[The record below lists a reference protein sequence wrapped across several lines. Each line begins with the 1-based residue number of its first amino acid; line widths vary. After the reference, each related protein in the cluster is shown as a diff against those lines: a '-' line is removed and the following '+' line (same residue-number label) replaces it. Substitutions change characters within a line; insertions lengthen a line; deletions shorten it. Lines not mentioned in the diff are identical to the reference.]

1 MSLSAFLR
9 ICENGGFFPTEK
21 IDSAFAT
28 IMDGEAAHED
38 IKRFLHYT
46 IPFMSQPEWIAAGA
60 RALRSRMVRI
70 EAPAG
75 AIDVCGTGGDGAHTL
90 NISTAVAFVVAGCD
104 VTVAKHGNRAM
115 SSKSGAADVLEALGV
130 KLTGDVAT
138 LERCLREAGIA
149 FLFAQNHHPAM
160 RHVALARRELGKRT
174 IFNLLGPLS
183 NPAGVKRQLMG
194 VFSADF
200 IEPVANALKALGCER
215 AWVVH
220 GAGGL
225 DELSAQHRE
234 ANNVAVLDGGAVTL
248 VKATVDAEINPD
260 IRGGLA
266 AENAEEMRA
275 LLAGGGRPGHRAAV
289 VLNAAGALV
298 VAGRAADVVEARPM
312 AEQALDSGAA
322 REALDRLVDLT
333 RRAVRNADPGAPA
346 SSSASAGVRRRGRRR
361 SKT

>member
-1 MSLSAFLR
+1 MSLKTFLEHVER
-9 ICENGGFFPTEK
+9 GAAPPANE
-21 IDSAFAT
+21 IDSVFAT
-28 IMDGEAAHED
+28 IMDGDAAHDE
-38 IKRFLHYT
+38 IKRFLDQST
-46 IPFMSQPEWIAAGA
+46 RFMADPTWIAGGA
-60 RALRSRMVRI
+60 RALRARMVRVQ
-70 EAPAG
+70 APEG

-90 NISTAVAFVVAGCD
+90 NISTAVAFVVAGCG

-138 LERCLREAGIA
+138 IERCLRDAGLA

-183 NPAGVKRQLMG
+183 NPASVKRQLVG

-200 IEPVANALKALGCER
+200 VAPVAEALRELGCEK

-225 DELSAQHRE
+225 DELSAAGE
-234 ANNVAVLDGGAVTL
+234 AANHVGVLDRGAVAV
-248 VKATVDAEINPD
+248 KAATSTAEVDPD
-260 IRGGLA
+260 LRGGLA

-275 LLAGGGRPGHRAAV
+275 LLNGAGRRGHRAAV
-289 VLNAAGALV
+289 VLNAAAALV
-298 VAGRAADVVEARPM
+298 VAGKVGNVVDG
-312 AEQALDSGAA
+312 AELAQRALDTGAA
-322 REALDRLVDLT
+322 REALEKLVIVT
-333 RRAVRNADPGAPA
+333 RSAP
-346 SSSASAGVRRRGRRR
+346 
-361 SKT
+361 

>member
-1 MSLSAFLR
+1 MSLSAALSALKD
-9 ICENGGFFPTEK
+9 GGSVQAS
-21 IDSAFAT
+21 DMDGAFAE
-28 IMDGEAAHED
+28 IMDGVAAHED
-38 IKRFLHYT
+38 IKRFLSVTMPLMGHA
-46 IPFMSQPEWIAAGA
+46 PLIAAGA
-60 RALRSRMVRI
+60 RALRSRMVRV

-90 NISTAVAFVVAGCD
+90 NISTAVAFVVAGCG
-104 VTVAKHGNRAM
+104 VPVAKHGNRAM

-130 KLTGDVAT
+130 KLTADLPT
-138 LERCLREAGIA
+138 LERCLREAGVA

-160 RHVALARRELGKRT
+160 RHVALARRELAKRT

-200 IEPVANALKALGCER
+200 LAPVAGALSELGCEK

-234 ANNVAVLDGGAVTL
+234 ANNVAVLDGGAVN
-248 VKATVDAEINPD
+248 VVRASVDAEINPD

-266 AENAEEMRA
+266 DENAEEMRE
-275 LLAGGGRPGHRAAV
+275 LLAGRGRPGHRAAV
-289 VLNAAGALV
+289 VLNAAAALV
-298 VAGRAADVVEARPM
+298 VAGKAVDVVEGWPM
-312 AEQALDSGAA
+312 AEQSLDSGAA
-322 REALDRLVDLT
+322 RAALEKL
-333 RRAVRNADPGAPA
+333 ADV
-346 SSSASAGVRRRGRRR
+346 SRSAA
-361 SKT
+361 

>member
-1 MSLSAFLR
+1 MSLASTIAALR
-9 ICENGGFFPTEK
+9 
-21 IDSAFAT
+21 DSATVQASEIDAAFAE
-28 IMDGEAAHED
+28 IMDGAAAHEE
-38 IKRFLHYT
+38 IKTFLTLTMPLMGHA
-46 IPFMSQPEWIAAGA
+46 PLIAAGA
-60 RALRSRMVRI
+60 RALRSRMVQVA
-70 EAPAG
+70 APDG

-90 NISTAVAFVVAGCD
+90 NISTAVAFVVAGCG
-104 VTVAKHGNRAM
+104 VPVAKHGNRAM

-130 KLTGDVAT
+130 KLTADLPT
-138 LERCLREAGIA
+138 LERALREAGVA

-200 IEPVANALKALGCER
+200 IEPVASALQELGCEK

-234 ANNVAVLDGGAVTL
+234 ANNVAVLDAGSVNIVRAS
-248 VKATVDAEINPD
+248 VDAEINSD

-266 AENAEEMRA
+266 AENAEEMRE
-275 LLAGGGRPGHRAAV
+275 LLAGRGRAGHRAAV

-298 VAGRAADVVEARPM
+298 VAGKAVDVVEGWPM
-312 AEQALDSGAA
+312 AEQSLDSGAA
-322 REALDRLVDLT
+322 RSALEKLVDVT
-333 RRAVRNADPGAPA
+333 RSAP
-346 SSSASAGVRRRGRRR
+346 
-361 SKT
+361 

>member
-1 MSLSAFLR
+1 MVQV
-9 ICENGGFFPTEK
+9 
-21 IDSAFAT
+21 
-28 IMDGEAAHED
+28 AAPD
-38 IKRFLHYT
+38 
-46 IPFMSQPEWIAAGA
+46 
-60 RALRSRMVRI
+60 
-70 EAPAG
+70 G

-90 NISTAVAFVVAGCD
+90 NISTAVAFVVAGCG
-104 VTVAKHGNRAM
+104 VPVAKHGNRAM

-130 KLTGDVAT
+130 KLTADVPT
-138 LERCLREAGIA
+138 LERSLREAGVA

-200 IEPVANALKALGCER
+200 IEPVADALKELGCEK

-234 ANNVAVLDGGAVTL
+234 ANNVAVLDGGGVNI
-248 VKATVDAEINPD
+248 VRATVDAEINAD
-260 IRGGLA
+260 IRGGMA
-266 AENAEEMRA
+266 AENAEEMRE
-275 LLAGGGRPGHRAAV
+275 LLAGRGRRGHRAAV

-298 VAGRAADVVEARPM
+298 VAGKAVDVVEAWPI
-312 AEQALDSGAA
+312 AEQSLDSGAA
-322 REALDRLVDLT
+322 LGALEKLVDVT
-333 RRAVRNADPGAPA
+333 RSAP
-346 SSSASAGVRRRGRRR
+346 
-361 SKT
+361 

>member
-1 MSLSAFLR
+1 MDA
-9 ICENGGFFPTEK
+9 
-21 IDSAFAT
+21 AFAE
-28 IMDGEAAHED
+28 IMDGAAAHEE
-38 IKRFLHYT
+38 IKTFLTLTMPLMGHA
-46 IPFMSQPEWIAAGA
+46 PLIAAGA
-60 RALRSRMVRI
+60 RALRSRMVRVS
-70 EAPAG
+70 APEG

-90 NISTAVAFVVAGCD
+90 NISTAVAFVVAGCG
-104 VTVAKHGNRAM
+104 VPVAKHGNRAM

-130 KLTGDVAT
+130 KLTADLPT
-138 LERCLREAGIA
+138 LERSLREAGVA

-200 IEPVANALKALGCER
+200 IEPVASALQELGCEK

-234 ANNVAVLDGGAVTL
+234 ANNVAVLDGDVVNLAR
-248 VKATVDAEINPD
+248 ASVDAEINPD

-266 AENAEEMRA
+266 AENAEEMRE
-275 LLAGGGRPGHRAAV
+275 LLAGRGRPGHRAAV

-298 VAGRAADVVEARPM
+298 VAGKAVDVVEAWPM
-312 AEQALDSGAA
+312 AEQSLHSGAA
-322 REALDRLVDLT
+322 RGALEKLVDVT
-333 RRAVRNADPGAPA
+333 RSAP
-346 SSSASAGVRRRGRRR
+346 
-361 SKT
+361 

>member
-1 MSLSAFLR
+1 MSLSAALSALKD
-9 ICENGGFFPTEK
+9 GGSVQAS
-21 IDSAFAT
+21 DMDGAFAE
-28 IMDGEAAHED
+28 IMDGVAAHED
-38 IKRFLHYT
+38 IKRFLSVTMPLMGHA
-46 IPFMSQPEWIAAGA
+46 PLIAAGA
-60 RALRSRMVRI
+60 RALRSRMVRV

-90 NISTAVAFVVAGCD
+90 NISTAVAFVVAGCG
-104 VTVAKHGNRAM
+104 VPVAKHGNRAM

-130 KLTGDVAT
+130 KLTADLPT
-138 LERCLREAGIA
+138 LERCLREAGVA

-160 RHVALARRELGKRT
+160 RHVALARRELAKRT

-200 IEPVANALKALGCER
+200 LAPVAGALSELGCEK

-234 ANNVAVLDGGAVTL
+234 ANNVAVLDSGAVN
-248 VKATVDAEINPD
+248 VVRASVDAEINPD

-266 AENAEEMRA
+266 DENAEEMRE
-275 LLAGGGRPGHRAAV
+275 LLAGRGRPGHRAAV
-289 VLNAAGALV
+289 VLNAAAALV
-298 VAGRAADVVEARPM
+298 VAGKAVDVVEGWPM
-312 AEQALDSGAA
+312 AEQSLDSGAA
-322 REALDRLVDLT
+322 RAALEKL
-333 RRAVRNADPGAPA
+333 ADV
-346 SSSASAGVRRRGRRR
+346 SRSAA
-361 SKT
+361 